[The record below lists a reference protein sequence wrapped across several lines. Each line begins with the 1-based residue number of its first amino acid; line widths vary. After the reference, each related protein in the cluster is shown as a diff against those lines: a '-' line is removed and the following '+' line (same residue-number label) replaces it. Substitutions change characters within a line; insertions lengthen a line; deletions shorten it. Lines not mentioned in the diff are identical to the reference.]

1 MSKPAWGTKR
11 VCPSCGGRFYDLGRT
26 PITCPVCQAVYQVN
40 PPPSRRGESALPVEV
55 RKAQPVEVRSLAKS
69 ELEASTLETGAETGI
84 QEDEELVHLRDD
96 AVEIPGADDEVAF
109 VEDEEEGEAD
119 APGLSVRRGKKTKA
133 CALTSEAPASLSV
146 RSDAKSIFGAVAN
159 QHDFHHATKP
169 RRDRGF

>member
-40 PPPSRRGESALPVEV
+40 PPPSRRGERARPVEV
-55 RKAQPVEVRSLAKS
+55 RKAQPVEVRKLVEP
-69 ELEASTLETGAETGI
+69 ELEASALETGAETAI
-84 QEDEELVHLRDD
+84 EEDEELVDLGDD

-119 APGLSVRRGKKTKA
+119 VSRIVGTPGEES
-133 CALTSEAPASLSV
+133 
-146 RSDAKSIFGAVAN
+146 
-159 QHDFHHATKP
+159 
-169 RRDRGF
+169 